1 MFDYSRN
8 PFTLNH
14 HYYIDQMTY
23 DGMFDN
29 ISSCIDN
36 IFYMS
41 RDIGP
46 TVPFG
51 VIEGYVDYL
60 LSSQAN
66 PYRTYTLAWDHY
78 QWGCECARENT
89 YVLDSHP
96 VEDYAYG

>member
-1 MFDYSRN
+1 MFDYSKN

-23 DGMFDN
+23 EGMFDN

-51 VIEGYVDYL
+51 VIRGYVDLL
-60 LSSQAN
+60 LSGQTN
-66 PYRTYTLAWDHY
+66 PYRTNTLAWHHY
-78 QWGCECARENT
+78 EWGRECARKNT
-89 YVLDSHP
+89 YLLDNHS